1 VQHIA
6 ELHEG
11 HASAASAGEG
21 RGATMT
27 VRIPVT
33 QPEQLPPVPDE
44 SGSSEAAGGDEP
56 SVRGRDVLVVEDD
69 PDAREM
75 LRIVLED
82 RGAAVRSAA
91 DFDAAL
97 AVLREHWPDVL
108 VCDIGL
114 PGRDG
119 YELIREVRTLQPAG
133 APRLAAVALTA
144 FARAEDRDKALAAG
158 FDLHLAKP
166 FKPHLLMAALALLLG
181 GAPA

>member
-1 VQHIA
+1 MPA
-6 ELHEG
+6 WC
-11 HASAASAGEG
+11 AK
-21 RGATMT
+21 
-27 VRIPVT
+27 
-33 QPEQLPPVPDE
+33 LPPVPDE